1 VVVGEPE
8 QITIPVLDRFKAV
21 SGRLRGLHFV
31 RTSFNSTDI
40 DNDDLVDLALLRLDS
55 LSVLTGDEHIR
66 SLKTVHLLPPDP
78 AELIP
83 HATLANTDPHNNNI
97 DYRRFIEDLE
107 NEIDSKTKLLYE
119 VKQKRAAILVGAFA
133 TGADTKASTGHMAE
147 LKELA
152 VSAGFDVLGI
162 MTQSRNKLHPRT
174 VVGAGKLTEI
184 MITALMKGADTII
197 FDNNLSPAQM
207 KAVSSFAEVTVLD
220 RTQLILEIFEARAV
234 SNEGKIRVELAR
246 LRYMLPYLTMRDDAL
261 SRIAMGGVS
270 GTGSRGPGET
280 KMELDRRRVD
290 ERISFL
296 SGKLKKI
303 ERNRV
308 VQRRKRTR
316 NDVPVVSIIGYTNA
330 GKSTL
335 LNTLT
340 QSDVYADDRLFATLD
355 TSSKRIRFP
364 EEREVIIT
372 DTVGFIRD
380 LPADLAGAF
389 KSTLE
394 EVAEADLLLHVVD
407 ASSGYTRQHIQS
419 VKMVLKELEL
429 DDKQII
435 IAFNK
440 IDLISDE
447 ALELLR
453 ADEPDAVFISAMD
466 KRTLISLMQRM
477 NRELFFATKNPLL

>member
-1 VVVGEPE
+1 MDTGRQLGLLLDRYGFVQCVVVGEPE
-8 QITIPVLDRFKAV
+8 QITIPVLSRFKAI

-31 RTSFNSTDI
+31 RTSFNSTDF

-55 LSVLTGDEHIR
+55 LSILTGDEHIR

-78 AELIP
+78 SELIP
-83 HATLANTDPHNNNI
+83 HAQLANTDPHSSPF
-97 DYRRFIEDLE
+97 DYLSFIEDLE

-119 VKQKRAAILVGAFA
+119 IKQKRGAILVGAFTSA
-133 TGADTKASTGHMAE
+133 IASTGHISELAE
-147 LKELA
+147 LA
-152 VSAGFDVLGI
+152 TSSGFDVLGI
-162 MTQSRNKLHPRT
+162 MTQTRAKLHPKT

-184 MITALMKGADTII
+184 MITALMKGADTVI

-207 KAVSSFAEVTVLD
+207 KAVSSFAELTVID
-220 RTQLILEIFEARAV
+220 RTQLILEIFEKRAI

-261 SRIAMGGVS
+261 SRITA
-270 GTGSRGPGET
+270 GTGGTESRGPGET
-280 KMELDRRRVD
+280 KMELDKRRLG

-303 ERNRV
+303 ERTRMT
-308 VQRRKRTR
+308 QRSKRKR

-364 EEREVIIT
+364 QEREV
-372 DTVGFIRD
+372 
-380 LPADLAGAF
+380 
-389 KSTLE
+389 
-394 EVAEADLLLHVVD
+394 
-407 ASSGYTRQHIQS
+407 
-419 VKMVLKELEL
+419 
-429 DDKQII
+429 
-435 IAFNK
+435 
-440 IDLISDE
+440 
-447 ALELLR
+447 
-453 ADEPDAVFISAMD
+453 
-466 KRTLISLMQRM
+466 
-477 NRELFFATKNPLL
+477 